1 MFIGEIVTGG
11 LQPLHKDGI
20 WRICG
25 TQSTLWA
32 KIFVGIMHVFAK
44 RNQRTKT
51 IWRITRNS
59 QV

>member
-1 MFIGEIVTGG
+1 MFIGKIVTGSH
-11 LQPLHKDGI
+11 QPLHKDCI

-32 KIFVGIMHVFAK
+32 KIFVEVTHVFAK

-51 IWRITRNS
+51 IWRITK
-59 QV
+59 